1 MSGYKEGT
9 ESPFSRKNN
18 SKEMLKDG
26 GDERQEE
33 GCGHARDSEGTTCKL
48 ALFNP
53 LVIHWLSWGFNLSPR
68 TWGGFLARRLCLQ
81 QCEACFWLW
90 IIGTHWSPASPP
102 LPPHSS

>member
-18 SKEMLKDG
+18 SKGMLKDG

-53 LVIHWLSWGFNLSPR
+53 PCHSLAELGFSSESKDLGRLSG
-68 TWGGFLARRLCLQ
+68 Q
-81 QCEACFWLW
+81 EAVF
-90 IIGTHWSPASPP
+90 AAM
-102 LPPHSS
+102 